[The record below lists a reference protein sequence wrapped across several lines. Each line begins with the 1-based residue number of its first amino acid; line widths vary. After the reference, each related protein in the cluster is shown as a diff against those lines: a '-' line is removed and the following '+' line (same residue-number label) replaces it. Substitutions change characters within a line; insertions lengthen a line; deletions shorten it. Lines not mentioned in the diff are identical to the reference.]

1 MARILVIDDERQVRE
16 LLRDILED
24 AGYDV
29 AEASDGQE
37 ALKIQRGEPADLII
51 TDLIMPEKEGIETI
65 RELKQTWPDVRIVA
79 MSGGGVV
86 GPDSYLKIAQGV
98 GASWTFSKPVNRDV
112 LLNGIRGILE

>member
-1 MARILVIDDERQVRE
+1 MPRILIIDDERQIRE

-29 AEASDGQE
+29 AEAADGQE
-37 ALKIQRGEPADLII
+37 AIKIQRGEPADLII

-65 RELKQTWPDVRIVA
+65 RELKQSYPDVRIIA

-86 GPDSYLKIAQGV
+86 GPLIDAWLQS
-98 GASWTFSKPVNRDV
+98 
-112 LLNGIRGILE
+112 E